1 MPVCMLL
8 TMSEFMLLNLSLCVA
23 FYLGVATPYLRLSCK
38 YFDQHFLCFI
48 TLQAQLQLVKFSK
61 SPAEY
66 SETLGLGLN
75 QFYGLGL
82 GLEAETPIIPVSD
95 SVSILIL

>member
-66 SETLGLGLN
+66 SETLGLGLD
-75 QFYGLGL
+75 QFYDLGL
-82 GLEAETPIIPVSD
+82 GLEAETQIISVSD
-95 SVSILIL
+95 SVSILRL